1 MYLTL
6 KGCSDEVKGV
16 FIKRVKYRRGG
27 GGKNQLKK
35 SEKENWGFKTSGKG
49 KKGGGGGGGRK
60 PIERR

>member
-27 GGKNQLKK
+27 GGENQLKED
-35 SEKENWGFKTSGKG
+35 EKNNVVVQHDGKV
-49 KKGGGGGGGRK
+49 K
-60 PIERR
+60 